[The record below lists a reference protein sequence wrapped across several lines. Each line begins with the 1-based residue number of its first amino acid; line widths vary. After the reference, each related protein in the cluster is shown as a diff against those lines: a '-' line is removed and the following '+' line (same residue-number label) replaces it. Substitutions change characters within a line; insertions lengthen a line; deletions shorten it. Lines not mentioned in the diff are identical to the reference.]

1 MRTNN
6 GSIQSL
12 TLCFFALIILVTTNY
27 PLRAQISTGNDKPW
41 YETARVFYDWIRIG
55 EDLDKDYARQLV
67 QKTKDLNCNTLSFC
81 VTVYGYALWDSEVSP
96 KYDRIGK
103 MDLIGELATL
113 CKQNDLY
120 FVPWWLGTSM
130 GAGRVLEEHPG
141 WIVHGPPVNGEA
153 GRQFNYI
160 CYNTPYRDLIYEEV
174 REILSQYDVDGIYF
188 DQLPGSC
195 YCPSCKAKFNMLYG
209 KTMPIVEDEFVLAF
223 NHTVPVSRYPKLLN
237 EFRENSIKGFCTG
250 IRKIIDETKPGTAY
264 VQNWIK
270 NHHARLGVDLVDVVL
285 PEFYQKDDIIALGM
299 KHRITKIY
307 FDNGAIWGNVR
318 HSVKHDA
325 RHFPVKG
332 TQMLLMDCVANHS
345 APLIIDLCAMDFD
358 ATGKDQLGQTFGDIE
373 KFFDF
378 NDRGEEVFYATLL
391 HSLPTYKQDPVGYM
405 KDFEGMYRLLFE
417 AHIPFNIIS
426 EQGIQKGDLDK
437 TRVLVVPNAKYLG
450 DQTADAIKS
459 AVHNGM
465 GLLATHMTG
474 YMEPNGS
481 IREKPILSDI
491 LGYTLL
497 DIQTP
502 FSQAT
507 LSSDPVL
514 KVSDIDRG
522 YFYYASVRQ
531 DHPVTSESAE
541 DGYIS
546 FWGNFAAIKPVA
558 DASVMGDI
566 HTPDQARLSAKEY
579 NRRGVF
585 PGPARWPLAI
595 SRPYGKG
602 KTAYF
607 VPQADEIERRVYAPE
622 YTSLLENTIHW
633 AGGASI
639 LKTPDIPPPIEMRIY
654 HNPNKKLYTILM
666 INHTTSPL
674 VRGKHGGIGVIR
686 YIVPHKN
693 LQFAFIPGI
702 IPTEIKDFN
711 GNSVPFK
718 IVNDQ
723 VQINLPELD
732 LYEGIFLKY

>member
-1 MRTNN
+1 MRRNSGYILWSN
-6 GSIQSL
+6 SCL
-12 TLCFFALIILVTTNY
+12 LVLIILFINY
-27 PLRAQISTGNDKPW
+27 DTLCCQISKGNDKPW
-41 YETARVFYDWIRIG
+41 YETARIFYDWIRIG
-55 EDLDKDYARQLV
+55 EDLDKDYAKQLV
-67 QKTKDLNCNTLSFC
+67 QKTKDLNCNTLAFC
-81 VTVYGYALWDSEVSP
+81 VSVYGYALWDSKVSP
-96 KYDRIGK
+96 KYSRIGK

-113 CKQNDLY
+113 CKKNDLY

-141 WIVHGPPVNGEA
+141 WIVQGPPVNGQA

-195 YCPSCKAKFNMLYG
+195 YCPSCQEKF
-209 KTMPIVEDEFVLAF
+209 KTLNNKSMPVVEDEFVLAF
-223 NHTVPVSRYPKLLN
+223 NHTIPVSQYPNLLN
-237 EFRENSIKGFCTG
+237 EFRENSIKGFCSG
-250 IRKIIDETKPGTAY
+250 IRKIIDEIQPGTAY

-270 NHHARLGVDLVDVVL
+270 DDHARLGVGLVDVVL
-285 PEFYQKDDIIALGM
+285 PEFYQEDDLVALGM

-307 FDNGAIWGNVR
+307 FENGVIWGNVR
-318 HSVKHDA
+318 HSVRHDA

-332 TQMLLMDCVANHS
+332 TQMLLMDCVANQS
-345 APLIIDLCAMDFD
+345 ASLMIDLCAMDFD
-358 ATGKDQLGQTFGDIE
+358 ATGKEQLGMTFAEIE

-391 HSLPTYKQDPVGYM
+391 HSLPTYKQDPVGYI

-417 AHIPFNIIS
+417 AHILFNLIT
-426 EQGIQKGDLDK
+426 EEGIQQGDLK
-437 TRVLVVPNAKYLG
+437 NTRVLIIPNAAYIAEK
-450 DQTADAIKS
+450 TAVVIKS
-459 AVHNGM
+459 AVKNGM
-465 GLLATHMTG
+465 GLIATNMTG
-474 YMEPNGS
+474 YKESNGS
-481 IREKPILSDI
+481 IRENPILSEV

-507 LSSDPVL
+507 LSLDPIL

-522 YFYYASVRQ
+522 YFYYANVRPNN
-531 DHPVTSESAE
+531 PVTSEIPE
-541 DGYIS
+541 DSYFS
-546 FWGNFAAIKPVA
+546 FWGNFAAINPVE
-558 DASVMGDI
+558 DATVIGDI

-595 SRPYGKG
+595 VRQYDKG

-607 VPQADEIERRVYAPE
+607 TPQADEIERRVYSPE
-622 YTSLLENTIHW
+622 YTCLLEKTILW
-633 AGGASI
+633 AGGPPI
-639 LKTPDIPPPIEMRIY
+639 LETPDIPPPVEIRIF
-654 HNPNKKLYTILM
+654 HNPFRKLYTILM

-674 VRGKHGGIGVIR
+674 VRGKYESIGVIR

-693 LQFAFIPGI
+693 IELKFTPGI
-702 IPTEIKDFN
+702 IPSETKDLK
-711 GNSVPFK
+711 GNNVPFK
-718 IVNDQ
+718 IIDDQ
-723 VQINLPELD
+723 IQINLPELE
-732 LYEGIFLKY
+732 LYEGIILKY